1 MLRLR
6 PKVGVCDAQVM
17 VSAQLEQSLSIL
29 VHFTHA
35 ELSKAGGPRVVI
47 CAHSGIEVAQ
57 ENKLF
62 IFGDAADDGCEVLV
76 ELIFISDVADIVDAY
91 TITRV
96 TGPADV
102 LSRRV
107 RSRSE
112 PLPPGSIVLSRLFLT
127 AKPTPYSL
135 CSPEP
140 FPCQ

>member
-6 PKVGVCDAQVM
+6 PKVVVCDA

-35 ELSKAGGPRVVI
+35 ELSKAGGPRIVI

-62 IFGDAADDGCEVLV
+62 IVGDAADDGCEVLV
-76 ELIFISDVADIVDAY
+76 ELIFYIRCCGHCRCIHKL
-91 TITRV
+91 TRV
-96 TGPADV
+96 TGPVVV

-107 RSRSE
+107 KSRSE
-112 PLPPGSIVLSRLFLT
+112 PFLPGSIMLSRLFLT
-127 AKPTPYSL
+127 TKPTPYYL